1 MSRLGRGMR
10 RGLNGAGDGLFIDK
24 NKQTKQNYPVGENRT
39 AGRLGKAGQDR
50 TGHDRIHAMTIT
62 SMTNW
67 HGTANTRRL

>member
-1 MSRLGRGMR
+1 MVQEMGFL
-10 RGLNGAGDGLFIDK
+10 LIK
-24 NKQTKQNYPVGENRT
+24 INKTKQNYPVGENRT